1 MNKEKYIHHQQQN
14 WLSGTTGCNVATVP
28 ALNNRLELLADSMDA
43 AKFAETSTDLFRER
57 EWLLKTQRPDDEPL
71 RRYTLTALKVAED
84 VTRAGFQFATSREFM
99 CCARQPTRR

>member
-14 WLSGTTGCNVATVP
+14 WLSGTTGFNVATVP
-28 ALNNRLELLADSMDA
+28 ALNHRLELRTGNIDA
-43 AKFAETSTDLFRER
+43 AKLAETSTELFSERER
-57 EWLLKTQRPDDEPL
+57 LLKTLCLDDEPL
-71 RRYTLTALKVAED
+71 WRYTLTMLMVAED